1 MRPIVGIAFVLA
13 VLAITASS
21 ATAQEIIIEFNNY
34 LVNVVTGYQ
43 PDTAGGIVG
52 TNKTIEDVIT
62 TNVTTN
68 ISAALITDR
77 PEIDTFRECGDDTK
91 QLTTENQTFE
101 VEAYCSVIFTR
112 KQIGSGNETIH
123 IYE

>member
-43 PDTAGGIVG
+43 PDTAGGIVE

-62 TNVTTN
+62 NKRDHEHQCCIN
-68 ISAALITDR
+68 HGQARDR
-77 PEIDTFRECGDDTK
+77 HVP
-91 QLTTENQTFE
+91 
-101 VEAYCSVIFTR
+101 
-112 KQIGSGNETIH
+112 
-123 IYE
+123 